1 MSYADFLARK
11 ALTVAPVGF
20 EPTDYT
26 ANLFQFQRDIVALAC
41 KLGRFC
47 VWADCGM
54 DSELLA
60 RRAAEPLTEIMPLP
74 RSPLIA

>member
-26 ANLFQFQRDIVALAC
+26 ANLFQFQRDIVGSRLVMFDALGHVPHEEDPAQTVAAVQA
-41 KLGRFC
+41 F
-47 VWADCGM
+47 
-54 DSELLA
+54 LA
-60 RRAAEPLTEIMPLP
+60 Q
-74 RSPLIA
+74 